1 MPKKSTFDPKSKDGK
16 EKLKFSNVT
25 IINDIPILPEGR
37 REYHFLVKCNN
48 CGKEFLKAKWT
59 FGKYRCQCYKT
70 INGAYNYQG
79 YKDIS
84 QAYYRSCKSNAK
96 NSGREFSVSKKDI
109 WKQWIKQEGKCVLSG
124 IEIKIERNYT
134 KVWKNM
140 TASLDRI
147 DSTKGYTVDNIQ
159 WIHKDINRMKSNFD
173 EKYFIKM
180 CKLITK
186 NNK

>member
-16 EKLKFSNVT
+16 EKIKFSNVT
-25 IINDIPILPEGR
+25 IINDIPVMPEGK

-70 INGAYNYQG
+70 VNGAYNYEG

-84 QAYYRSCKSNAK
+84 SAYYRTCKAGAK
-96 NSGREFSVSKKDI
+96 KRNLCFDISKKDI
-109 WKQWIKQEGKCVLSG
+109 WEQWKLQEGKCALSG
-124 IEIKIERNYT
+124 LKLKIERNYKKLYKT
-134 KVWKNM
+134 M

-147 DSTKGYTVDNIQ
+147 DSSKGYTKNNIQ
-159 WIHKDINRMKSNFD
+159 WIHKDINKMKSNFD
-173 EKYFIKM
+173 EKYFVKI
-180 CKLITK
+180 CKLISK

>member
-1 MPKKSTFDPKSKDGK
+1 MPKKSTFDPKSENGK
-16 EKLKFSNVT
+16 EKIEFSNVT
-25 IINDIPILPEGR
+25 IINDTPVMPKGK

-48 CGKEFLKAKWT
+48 CGKEYLKAKWT

-84 QAYYRSCKSNAK
+84 ASYFRRVKSNAK
-96 NSGREFSVSKKDI
+96 QVGREFTITKQSIWEQWKKQD
-109 WKQWIKQEGKCVLSG
+109 GKCALSG
-124 IEIKIERNYT
+124 IKIKIERNYT
-134 KVWKNM
+134 KIKGM

-147 DSTKGYTVDNIQ
+147 NSSKGYTNDNVQ

-173 EKYFIKM
+173 EKYFIKI
-180 CKLITK
+180 CKLISK